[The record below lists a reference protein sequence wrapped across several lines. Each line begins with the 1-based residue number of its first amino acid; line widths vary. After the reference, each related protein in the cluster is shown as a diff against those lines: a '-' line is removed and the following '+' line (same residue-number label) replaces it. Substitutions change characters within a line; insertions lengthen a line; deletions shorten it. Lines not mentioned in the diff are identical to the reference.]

1 MANLQLDKISKI
13 YSRLRNLLLYGLF
26 GMTAA
31 LVDYAVFFIIIYFQ
45 LGETEW
51 LASVLG
57 NICGFIVSFSLNT
70 FINFKKSNHLF
81 YRFVSYF
88 IICVIGSAFSTIVF
102 IRIDGL
108 LNLYVSKILVMGLA
122 CIMQFMLNK
131 IITYRK

>member
-57 NICGFIVSFSLNT
+57 NIC
-70 FINFKKSNHLF
+70 
-81 YRFVSYF
+81 
-88 IICVIGSAFSTIVF
+88 VIGSAFSTIVF

-108 LNLYVSKILVMGLA
+108 LNLFLTLHKSYTSIH
-122 CIMQFMLNK
+122 I
-131 IITYRK
+131 